1 MKPEINTETA
11 ETVETGG
18 DQAVVQERL
27 VSRSFVAE
35 QFARFRTHR
44 ERQHQI
50 EQRRGGSFGIAVHD
64 DDDAV
69 EWRTHCREVE
79 EARAFLENR
88 KPIPECW
95 GESSSANEKSPDAGA
110 TE

>member
-1 MKPEINTETA
+1 MNTENHTPKPENELNQ
-11 ETVETGG
+11 ETGEG
-18 DQAVVQERL
+18 CHERL

-88 KPIPECW
+88 RPIPERW
-95 GESSSANEKSPDAGA
+95 GESSSANCLVSE